1 MKIFESYCKND
12 KKTGC
17 VLAFGNFDGVHSGHR
32 LLLAAAKEYAQKNS
46 LLFGVYT
53 FADSPK
59 FANAHHSVL
68 TTLETR
74 LSLLESAVSPD
85 FVYLEKFDDVKSLRP
100 DEFADYIIE
109 KFGCECTFCGENFR
123 FGKNAEGNS
132 QVLSQLMTEH
142 GKNSVTVASKLADG
156 MVVSSTRILG
166 LLRDGKVSEAHE
178 LLGKPFGFTSE
189 VIHGAHLGNKLGFP
203 TVNQIIPAEL
213 VYPKYGVYS
222 TIAVVDGKEYMSVT
236 NFGIKPTVSDDG
248 TPVAET
254 YIIDFDGDV
263 YGKSLS
269 LYFVERLRDEK
280 KFSSLEE
287 LRANISENVEQT
299 RILFREKY
307 EKN

>member
-1 MKIFESYCKND
+1 MTFRYIYVIIYTYNYAVLLRLIMRILMKIFESYCKND

-85 FVYLEKFDDVKSLRP
+85 FVYLEKFDEVKSLRP

-123 FGKNAEGNS
+123 FGKMLK
-132 QVLSQLMTEH
+132 V
-142 GKNSVTVASKLADG
+142 
-156 MVVSSTRILG
+156 IL
-166 LLRDGKVSEAHE
+166 
-178 LLGKPFGFTSE
+178 
-189 VIHGAHLGNKLGFP
+189 
-203 TVNQIIPAEL
+203 
-213 VYPKYGVYS
+213 
-222 TIAVVDGKEYMSVT
+222 
-236 NFGIKPTVSDDG
+236 
-248 TPVAET
+248 
-254 YIIDFDGDV
+254 
-263 YGKSLS
+263 
-269 LYFVERLRDEK
+269 
-280 KFSSLEE
+280 KFCRNL
-287 LRANISENVEQT
+287 
-299 RILFREKY
+299 
-307 EKN
+307 

>member
-1 MKIFESYCKND
+1 
-12 KKTGC
+12 
-17 VLAFGNFDGVHSGHR
+17 
-32 LLLAAAKEYAQKNS
+32 
-46 LLFGVYT
+46 
-53 FADSPK
+53 
-59 FANAHHSVL
+59 
-68 TTLETR
+68 
-74 LSLLESAVSPD
+74 
-85 FVYLEKFDDVKSLRP
+85 
-100 DEFADYIIE
+100 
-109 KFGCECTFCGENFR
+109 
-123 FGKNAEGNS
+123 
-132 QVLSQLMTEH
+132 MTEH

-222 TIAVVDGKEYMSVT
+222 TIAVVDGKEYMGVT

-307 EKN
+307 EKI

>member
-1 MKIFESYCKND
+1 MDDPGSLIFSI
-12 KKTGC
+12 
-17 VLAFGNFDGVHSGHR
+17 V
-32 LLLAAAKEYAQKNS
+32 
-46 LLFGVYT
+46 LLFLLILVNAFFAMSEMAIVSLNDNMIDKLAEEGHKKAKKIKKLTENPSNFLSTIQIGVTLAGFLTSASASTT
-53 FADSPK
+53 FAEMLT
-59 FANAHHSVL
+59 NAVL
-68 TTLETR
+68 
-74 LSLLESAVSPD
+74 SINPS
-85 FVYLEKFDDVKSLRP
+85 LEKFDDVKSLRP

-222 TIAVVDGKEYMSVT
+222 TIAVIDGKEYMGVT

-269 LYFVERLRDEK
+269 LYFVTRDVC
-280 KFSSLEE
+280 F
-287 LRANISENVEQT
+287 
-299 RILFREKY
+299 
-307 EKN
+307 